1 MTAAVAP
8 ARPRRYGPPAVPDA
22 AAPLRTADFDFHLPE
37 DLVAQAP
44 ARPRDAARLLV
55 VRPDGL
61 ADAGVRDLP
70 SLLRPGDIMVVNDT
84 RVIPARLRARRGA
97 ARIEVMLNRAEAGGV
112 WHALVRNARRL
123 RAGDIITID
132 GAPGCCA
139 TVLSAPQDGAVM
151 LDFGPDQ
158 AALAAALDQAG
169 EIPLPP
175 YITRAEGPRA
185 EDAADYQTIFAE
197 RPGAVAAPT
206 ASLHFTPAL
215 IQALDARGVRRA
227 TVTLHVGAGTFL
239 PMRTDDPRAHRLH
252 AEWGEVTDQAATAIN
267 AARAAGGRVVAIGT
281 TALRLLESAVDQD
294 GTVRTFRGLTDI
306 FLLPGHVFRSAD
318 LLMTNFHLPRST
330 LFMLVC
336 AFAGTRRMTA
346 AYDHA
351 VAQRY
356 RFYSYGDASLL
367 GRADCRATLE
377 RADNRAMLERADN
390 RATLERADNRATL
403 ERADNRATL
412 ERADNRATLERADNH
427 ATLERADNHAT
438 LERAP

>member
-1 MTAAVAP
+1 MS
-8 ARPRRYGPPAVPDA
+8 
-22 AAPLRTADFDFHLPE
+22 APLRTADFDFALPE
-37 DLVAQAP
+37 ALVAQAP
-44 ARPRDAARLLV
+44 ARPRDAARMLV

-70 SLLRPGDIMVVNDT
+70 SLLRDGDIMVVNDT
-84 RVIPARLRARRGA
+84 RVIPARLHARRGA
-97 ARIEVMLNRAEAGGV
+97 ARIEVMLNRAEGGGL

-123 RAGDIITID
+123 RAGDVIAVE
-132 GAPGCCA
+132 GAEGCTA
-139 TVLSAPQDGAVM
+139 TVTADPQDGAVV

-158 AALAAALDQAG
+158 AALAAALEQAG

-175 YITRAEGPRA
+175 YIARPDGPLA
-185 EDAADYQTIFAE
+185 EDAADYQPIFAQ

-215 IQALDARGVRRA
+215 LDALAARGVGRA

-239 PMRTDDPRAHRLH
+239 PMRGEDPRAHRLH
-252 AEWGEVTDQAATAIN
+252 AEWGEVTPGAAAAIN

-281 TALRLLESAVDQD
+281 TALRLLESAVDQA
-294 GTVRTFRGLTDI
+294 GAVQPFRGLTDI
-306 FLLPGHVFRSAD
+306 FLLPGHAFRSAD

-336 AFAGTRRMTA
+336 AFAGTARMKA
-346 AYDHA
+346 AYEHA

-367 GRADCRATLE
+367 QRAHD
-377 RADNRAMLERADN
+377 
-390 RATLERADNRATL
+390 
-403 ERADNRATL
+403 
-412 ERADNRATLERADNH
+412 H
-427 ATLERADNHAT
+427 ATLERAA
-438 LERAP
+438 